1 MLTGLIVIIILQCIQ
16 ISNPYIIN
24 PKLMLCQLYL
34 SKKKKKC
41 THTMKEVLKN
51 TVLMSHDSPVI
62 SFLVA
67 LGSKFMAYRSETVTV
82 QPCLLSSST
91 ATFFKDPLKDLGS

>member
-34 SKKKKKC
+34 SKKKKKMH
-41 THTMKEVLKN
+41 THKEGGFKK
-51 TVLMSHDSPVI
+51 H
-62 SFLVA
+62 
-67 LGSKFMAYRSETVTV
+67 
-82 QPCLLSSST
+82 ST
-91 ATFFKDPLKDLGS
+91 YVS